1 MGQIKLDLSLLKNKL
16 YLMKTLN
23 TIIAL
28 AIFTIA
34 LIPTTLRAQE
44 EDSTPE
50 ATFNFSGTV
59 DTYFRASFTED
70 PVAPGTSFANLN
82 GFALGMANFIVSYEG
97 EKSGFV
103 ADVVF
108 GPRGSDAVFGSVGNS
123 SELVNQLYAYY
134 NIADGVTVTMGNFN
148 TFLGYEVISPAAN
161 FNYSTSYMF
170 SYGPFSHTGLKFDFE
185 LAEDISLMLGVFNQ
199 TDETEANYSRYTAFG
214 AQLGLYGQYINFLGG
229 KDYAQI
235 DYTGGFDLGD
245 SFFLGINATSATLSG
260 DTGFA
265 GMALYPQLTA
275 SDSFAIGLRGEFFS
289 ETDGFGALVSEG
301 DADNFSLTLTG
312 SYTSGNF
319 MFKPELRIDS
329 ASSEIF
335 AISPTKTSDSLASFV
350 MAMIYSF

>member
-1 MGQIKLDLSLLKNKL
+1 MKNLNKFF
-16 YLMKTLN
+16 TLVLISTMIMSN
-23 TIIAL
+23 TIK
-28 AIFTIA
+28 
-34 LIPTTLRAQE
+34 AQDTD
-44 EDSTPE
+44 DSEPDPI
-50 ATFNFSGTV
+50 FNFSGTV

-82 GFALGMANFIVSYEG
+82 GFSLGMANFIVSYEG

-123 SELVNQLYAYY
+123 SEMVNQLYAYY
-134 NIADGVTVTMGNFN
+134 NIAEGVTVTLGNFN

-170 SYGPFSHTGLKFDFE
+170 SYGPFSHTGAKVDFSIS
-185 LAEDISLMLGVFNQ
+185 DDVSLMVGVFNQ
-199 TDETEANYSRYTAFG
+199 TDQTEANYDRYTAFG
-214 AQLGLYGQYINFLGG
+214 AQLGLYGQYINLLAGDEYF
-229 KDYAQI
+229 QI
-235 DYTGGFDLGD
+235 DYTGGFDLSD
-245 SFFLGINATSATLSG
+245 SFFLGINATTATLAG

-265 GMALYPQLTA
+265 GIALYPQLTA

-289 ETDGFGALVSEG
+289 ETDGFGALVSDG

-312 SYTSGNF
+312 SFTSGNF
-319 MFKPELRIDS
+319 IFKPELRLDS

-335 AISPTKTSDSLASFV
+335 AISPTETSESLASFV
-350 MAMIYSF
+350 MAMIYTF

>member
-1 MGQIKLDLSLLKNKL
+1 
-16 YLMKTLN
+16 MKKIN
-23 TIIAL
+23 SIIAL
-28 AIFTIA
+28 SA
-34 LIPTTLRAQE
+34 LFLALSPAVINAQE
-44 EDSTPE
+44 DEDTTPE
-50 ATFNFSGTV
+50 STFSLSGTV
-59 DTYFRASFTED
+59 DTYFRSSFTED

-134 NIADGVTVTMGNFN
+134 NIADGVTVTLGNFN

-170 SYGPFSHTGLKFDFE
+170 SYGPFSHTGMKLDFSVS
-185 LAEDISLMLGVFNQ
+185 DDVSIMVGVFNQ
-199 TDETEANYSRYTAFG
+199 TYQTEANYDRYTAFG
-214 AQLGLYGQYINFLGG
+214 AQLGLYGQYINLLAGE
-229 KDYAQI
+229 DYTQI
-235 DYTGGFDLGD
+235 DFTGGFDLSD
-245 SFFLGINATSATLSG
+245 SFFLGINATSASLAG
-260 DTGFA
+260 ETGFA
-265 GMALYPQLTA
+265 GVALYPQLTA
-275 SDSFAIGLRGEFFS
+275 TDSFAIGLRGEFFS
-289 ETDGFGALVSEG
+289 ETDGFGALVSDG

-312 SYTSGNF
+312 SFTSGNF
-319 MFKPELRIDS
+319 MFKPEFRIDS

-335 AISPTKTSDSLASFV
+335 AISPTETSDNLASFV

>member
-1 MGQIKLDLSLLKNKL
+1 MS
-16 YLMKTLN
+16 N
-23 TIIAL
+23 TIK
-28 AIFTIA
+28 
-34 LIPTTLRAQE
+34 AQDTD
-44 EDSTPE
+44 DSEPDP
-50 ATFNFSGTV
+50 TFNFSGTV

-82 GFALGMANFIVSYEG
+82 GFSLGMANFIVSYEG

-123 SELVNQLYAYY
+123 SEMVNQLYAYY
-134 NIADGVTVTMGNFN
+134 NIAEGVTVTLGNFN

-170 SYGPFSHTGLKFDFE
+170 SYGPFSHTGAKVDFSIS
-185 LAEDISLMLGVFNQ
+185 DDVSLMVGVFNQ
-199 TDETEANYSRYTAFG
+199 TDQTEANYDRYTAFG
-214 AQLGLYGQYINFLGG
+214 AQLGLYGQYINLLAGDEYFQL
-229 KDYAQI
+229 
-235 DYTGGFDLGD
+235 DYTGGFDLSD
-245 SFFLGINATSATLSG
+245 SFFLGINATTATLAG

-265 GMALYPQLTA
+265 GVALYPQLTA

-289 ETDGFGALVSEG
+289 ETDGFGALVSDG

-312 SYTSGNF
+312 SFTSGNF
-319 MFKPELRIDS
+319 MFKPELRLDS

-335 AISPTKTSDSLASFV
+335 AISPTETSESLASFV
-350 MAMIYSF
+350 MAMIYTF

>member
-1 MGQIKLDLSLLKNKL
+1 
-16 YLMKTLN
+16 MKKIN
-23 TIIAL
+23 SIIAL
-28 AIFTIA
+28 SA
-34 LIPTTLRAQE
+34 LFLALSPAVINAQE
-44 EDSTPE
+44 EEDTTPE
-50 ATFNFSGTV
+50 STFSLSGTV
-59 DTYFRASFTED
+59 DTYFRSSFTED

-134 NIADGVTVTMGNFN
+134 NIADGVTVTLGNFN

-170 SYGPFSHTGLKFDFE
+170 SYGPFSHTGMKLDFSVS
-185 LAEDISLMLGVFNQ
+185 DDVSIMVGVFNQ
-199 TDETEANYSRYTAFG
+199 TDQTEANYDRYTAFG
-214 AQLGLYGQYINFLGG
+214 AQLGLYGQYINLLAGE
-229 KDYAQI
+229 DYTQI
-235 DYTGGFDLGD
+235 DFTGGFDLSD
-245 SFFLGINATSATLSG
+245 SFFLGINATSASLAG
-260 DTGFA
+260 ETGFA
-265 GMALYPQLTA
+265 GVALYPQLTA
-275 SDSFAIGLRGEFFS
+275 TDSFAIGLRGEFFS
-289 ETDGFGALVSEG
+289 ETDGFGALVSDG

-312 SYTSGNF
+312 SFTSGNF
-319 MFKPELRIDS
+319 MFKPEFRIDS

-335 AISPTKTSDSLASFV
+335 AISPTETSENLASFV

>member
-1 MGQIKLDLSLLKNKL
+1 MYLKLFLLKIFNIIFMKNLKHLLILSLIV
-16 YLMKTLN
+16 TLFN
-23 TIIAL
+23 TSGVM
-28 AIFTIA
+28 
-34 LIPTTLRAQE
+34 AQE
-44 EDSTPE
+44 TEETE
-50 ATFNFSGTV
+50 AAPSFNFSGTV
-59 DTYFRASFTED
+59 DTYFRTSFTED

-134 NIADGVTVTMGNFN
+134 DIAEGVRITLGNFN

-170 SYGPFSHTGLKFDFE
+170 SYGPFSHTGVKADFT
-185 LAEDISLMLGVFNQ
+185 LADDISLMLGVFNQ
-199 TDETEANYSRYTAFG
+199 TDQTEANYDRYTAFG
-214 AQLGLYGQYINFLGG
+214 AQLGLYGQYINLLAGE
-229 KDYAQI
+229 DYFQL
-235 DYTGGFDLGD
+235 DYTGGFDIAD
-245 SFFLGINATSATLSG
+245 SFFLGINATTATLAG

-265 GMALYPQLTA
+265 GVALYPQLTT
-275 SDSFAIGLRGEFFS
+275 SDTFAIGLRGEFFS
-289 ETDGFGALVSEG
+289 ETDGFGALVDDG

-312 SYTSGNF
+312 SFTSGNF
-319 MFKPELRIDS
+319 TFKPEFRIDS

-335 AISPTKTSDSLASFV
+335 AISPTETADSLSSFV
-350 MAMIYSF
+350 VAAIYSF

>member
-1 MGQIKLDLSLLKNKL
+1 MS
-16 YLMKTLN
+16 N
-23 TIIAL
+23 TIK
-28 AIFTIA
+28 
-34 LIPTTLRAQE
+34 AQDTD
-44 EDSTPE
+44 DSEPDP
-50 ATFNFSGTV
+50 TFNFSGTV

-82 GFALGMANFIVSYEG
+82 GFSLGMANFIVSYEG

-123 SELVNQLYAYY
+123 SEMVNQLYAYY
-134 NIADGVTVTMGNFN
+134 NIAEGVTVTLGNFN

-170 SYGPFSHTGLKFDFE
+170 SYGPFSHTGAKVDFSIS
-185 LAEDISLMLGVFNQ
+185 DDVSLMVGVFNQ
-199 TDETEANYSRYTAFG
+199 TDQTEANYDRYTAFG
-214 AQLGLYGQYINFLGG
+214 AQLGLYGQYLNLLAGDEYFQL
-229 KDYAQI
+229 
-235 DYTGGFDLGD
+235 DYTGGFDLSD
-245 SFFLGINATSATLSG
+245 SFFLGINATTATLAG

-265 GMALYPQLTA
+265 GVALYPQLTA

-289 ETDGFGALVSEG
+289 ETDGFGALVSDG

-312 SYTSGNF
+312 SFTSGNF
-319 MFKPELRIDS
+319 MFKPELRLDS

-335 AISPTKTSDSLASFV
+335 AISPTETSESLASFV
-350 MAMIYSF
+350 MAMIYTF

>member
-1 MGQIKLDLSLLKNKL
+1 MKNSKNIFIL
-16 YLMKTLN
+16 GL
-23 TIIAL
+23 IAL
-28 AIFTIA
+28 MISTVS
-34 LIPTTLRAQE
+34 LYGQE
-44 EDSTPE
+44 TEEAAPE

-59 DTYFRASFTED
+59 DTYFRSSFSED

-134 NIADGVTVTMGNFN
+134 NIAEGVTITLGNFN

-170 SYGPFSHTGLKFDFE
+170 SYGPFSHTGIKADFSIS
-185 LAEDISLMLGVFNQ
+185 DDVSLMLGVFNQ
-199 TDETEANYSRYTAFG
+199 TDQTEANYDRYTAFG
-214 AQLGLYGQYINFLGG
+214 AQLGLFGQYINFLGG
-229 KDYAQI
+229 DGYAQI
-235 DYTGGFDLGD
+235 DFTGGFDLSD
-245 SFFLGINATSATLSG
+245 AFFLGINATTASLEG
-260 DTGFA
+260 DTGFS
-265 GMALYPQLTA
+265 GVALYPQLTV
-275 SDSFAIGLRGEFFS
+275 SDGFALGLRGEFFS
-289 ETDGFGALVSEG
+289 ETDGFGALVSDG

-312 SYTSGNF
+312 SFSSGNF
-319 MFKPELRIDS
+319 IFKPEFRIDS

-335 AISPTKTSDSLASFV
+335 SISPTETADSLSSFLI
-350 MAMIYSF
+350 AAIYQF

>member
-1 MGQIKLDLSLLKNKL
+1 MKNLTKFF
-16 YLMKTLN
+16 TLVLISTMIISN
-23 TIIAL
+23 TINAQDT
-28 AIFTIA
+28 ADSEPD
-34 LIPTTLRAQE
+34 PT
-44 EDSTPE
+44 
-50 ATFNFSGTV
+50 FKFSGTV

-82 GFALGMANFIVSYEG
+82 GFSLGMANFIVSYEG

-123 SELVNQLYAYY
+123 SEMVNQLYAYY
-134 NIADGVTVTMGNFN
+134 NIAEGVTVTLGNFN

-170 SYGPFSHTGLKFDFE
+170 SYGPFSHTGAKVDFSIS
-185 LAEDISLMLGVFNQ
+185 DDVSLMVGVFNQ
-199 TDETEANYSRYTAFG
+199 TDQTEANYDRYTAFG
-214 AQLGLYGQYINFLGG
+214 AQLGLYGQYINLLAGDEYFQL
-229 KDYAQI
+229 
-235 DYTGGFDLGD
+235 DYTGGFDLSD
-245 SFFLGINATSATLSG
+245 SFFLGINATTATLAG

-265 GMALYPQLTA
+265 GVALYPQLTA

-289 ETDGFGALVSEG
+289 ETDGFGALVSDG

-312 SYTSGNF
+312 SFTSGNF
-319 MFKPELRIDS
+319 MFKPELRLDS

-335 AISPTKTSDSLASFV
+335 AISPTETSESLASFV
-350 MAMIYSF
+350 MAMIYTF